1 MKFKT
6 VALFLSINLISAG
19 SFFTSSAN
27 AKNLVNNNNQA
38 SLSASAASPLSLTST
53 TNFLVS
59 YLGLSYV
66 EIHNHTDWSVRVW
79 IDGRYRD
86 DILPRHHMTLP
97 VGSGK
102 TLLQA
107 QADCPCNGR
116 SVNWNST
123 SYFDSGYTY
132 SWVLD

>member
-27 AKNLVNNNNQA
+27 ATNLNNNQA
-38 SLSASAASPLSLTST
+38 LSSASVTSPLHLSSR
-53 TNFLVS
+53 TNFLTS
-59 YLGLSYV
+59 YLGISYV
-66 EIHNHTDWSVRVW
+66 EIHNHTYWPVRIW

-86 DILPRHHMTLP
+86 DILPHRHVTFS

-102 TLLQA
+102 TVLQA
-107 QADCPCNGR
+107 QSNCPCGGR